1 MRNLIGRFRAMNRY
15 AKSGMLHQL
24 LNIRRSRTVVLRRL
38 VAVWC
43 LLYSL
48 GVPAFVSG
56 ASGAPAPG
64 CCCSLEARNAG
75 TCCCCV
81 AKDSEQEAGHTCCQ
95 HKTTC
100 CSQKTHS
107 NKSHGPIIRACGCG
121 SSDFPTVPPEAH
133 DQIPV
138 VRAALLSVVHVDALS
153 CLSGCALDC
162 LNEAPPL
169 PPPEVSC

>member
-1 MRNLIGRFRAMNRY
+1 MRNLMGRFGALDCFTKPN
-15 AKSGMLHQL
+15 MLQQL
-24 LNIRRSRTVVLRRL
+24 LNNRRSRTVVLRRL

-43 LLYSL
+43 VLYSL

-56 ASGAPAPG
+56 ATGAPAPG
-64 CCCSLEARNAG
+64 CCCSLESRNAG

-81 AKDSEQEAGHTCCQ
+81 AKGSDKESGHSCCQ
-95 HKTTC
+95 
-100 CSQKTHS
+100 QKSHPK
-107 NKSHGPIIRACGCG
+107 KSHGPTIRACGCG
-121 SSDFPTVPPEAH
+121 NSEAPSVPPEAH

-153 CLSGCALDC
+153 CLTGCALDC

-169 PPPEVSC
+169 PPPEASC